1 MSSSVAQSGLTD
13 VHAGSEMCCF
23 AVLIQHCLAREQVF
37 PTIASRVRLSLL
49 RLVYNASAQELSVAD
64 PVENGTDY
72 DLELS
77 QSSFVLPKLQRLA
90 IAAQPFKMSLPALT
104 KLTGLRELYVGGARW
119 CDLRPGATH

>member
-1 MSSSVAQSGLTD
+1 VAY
-13 VHAGSEMCCF
+13 
-23 AVLIQHCLAREQVF
+23 I
-37 PTIASRVRLSLL
+37 
-49 RLVYNASAQELSVAD
+49 ASAQELSVAD

-104 KLTGLRELYVGGARW
+104 KLTGLKELYVGGARW
-119 CDLRPGATH
+119 CFRGPAERASCLGQLPHSEARIYVFCRTDAMRCQSTSPAQGCV